1 MAVCMLKCLFFY
13 YCLSL
18 AHLFGIYFHPF
29 TLQFAPHRISV
40 YNVSRHLPSV
50 NRTSLISRHSGPLCF
65 VVYYLFLLHI
75 AALYYAPPNESRL
88 RGIEGNRKV
97 GSKKWKASTQH
108 VQSEL
113 SYCCLVFGLYLLA
126 LQNGW
131 PTEDR
136 RIKYKLKKTIMSE
149 WEGSFDLPTLQCSA
163 CAVFFS
169 VSILRAHKAST
180 STLHNTKAT
189 HRLCQPSS
197 AILKIAE

>member
-1 MAVCMLKCLFFY
+1 MLLSALKDPLFQSPPSLLFLWRGFSTICGDTDRICCASGAQMILMAVCMLKCLFFY

-126 LQNGW
+126 LQNG
-131 PTEDR
+131 
-136 RIKYKLKKTIMSE
+136 
-149 WEGSFDLPTLQCSA
+149 
-163 CAVFFS
+163 
-169 VSILRAHKAST
+169 
-180 STLHNTKAT
+180 
-189 HRLCQPSS
+189 
-197 AILKIAE
+197 